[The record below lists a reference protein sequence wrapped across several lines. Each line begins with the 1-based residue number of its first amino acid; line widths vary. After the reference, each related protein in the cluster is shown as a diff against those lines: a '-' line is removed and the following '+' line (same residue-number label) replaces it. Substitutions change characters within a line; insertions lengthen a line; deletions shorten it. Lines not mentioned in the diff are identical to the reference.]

1 MKNAIVL
8 GLTLLLTAF
17 TNAPVEIPQKPED
30 ISPLLVGET
39 IPDVNIM
46 NLNGTVMNLKAEVAK
61 KPTLLVF
68 YRGGWCPFCTKQLA
82 ELRTLEPNLTRM
94 GYQLLAVSTDSPDN
108 LKASMDKEKLNYT
121 LLSDAD
127 LTAAKAFGLAFKA
140 SPNYAATLEKGSGG
154 KNVDNLLPVP
164 AVFLLDKQ
172 GVIKFEYI
180 NPNMKERIS
189 AKLLTAAAEAMM

>member
-1 MKNAIVL
+1 MIL

-17 TNAPVEIPQKPED
+17 AAAPVEIPQKPED

-39 IPDVNIM
+39 IPDLSVAGID
-46 NLNGTVMNLKAEVAK
+46 GKAVNLKAEVAK
-61 KPTLLVF
+61 KPTVLVF
-68 YRGGWCPFCTKQLA
+68 YRGGWCPFCNKQLA
-82 ELRTLEPNLTRM
+82 ELRTLEPELTKM
-94 GYQLLAVSTDSPDN
+94 GYQMLAVSTDSPDN
-108 LKASMDKEKLNYT
+108 LKASMDKHQLSYT

-127 LTAAKAFGLAFKA
+127 LTAAKAFGLAFRA
-140 SPNYAATLEKGSGG
+140 PAAYAATLEKGSGG